1 MSCRVCRV
9 TDVRAVFERVLGS
22 AEMAN
27 ERTAELWNALLEF
40 EYAAGDL
47 ASIQKLEKRRA
58 QIFPELGTRREPR
71 VSLCACAVVRV
82 RVRVRWCV
90 CG

>member
-1 MSCRVCRV
+1 
-9 TDVRAVFERVLGS
+9 
-22 AEMAN
+22 MAN

-58 QIFPELGTRREPR
+58 QIFPELGTRHG
-71 VSLCACAVVRV
+71 SCVVV
-82 RVRVRWCV
+82 CVCVCVCV
-90 CG
+90 CGGACVCVCD